1 MIATR
6 DVNSSCYLL
15 IDSIYPLFFLGC
27 LDSILMLARCHH
39 FEVPPHISVFKCWS
53 SGAPRTRA
61 NAANGWCT
69 HFWRGWNCAAFL
81 CYCDNFDNI
90 IYPIYI
96 CILYILSIVA
106 INYIGAII
114 LGPAFCDGRFA
125 FVFSKWTN
133 LVFEVQWKAPIL
145 GTPENSWL
153 AEAVS
158 NAIAMCIILNVVHH
172 GTPYLI
178 SQIWIIRNGL
188 KYYPQLAGLLGLPWF
203 TMHHH
208 LSPGHAEK
216 QQLTERWSSRDKWW
230 STGLFFQSP

>member
-1 MIATR
+1 MHTFLKGMELR
-6 DVNSSCYLL
+6 SVFVLL
-15 IDSIYPLFFLGC
+15 WQFWQDHWSSIYIYIVYYIYCSHKLHWGNRSGS
-27 LDSILMLARCHH
+27 SILWWEIR
-39 FEVPPHISVFKCWS
+39 
-53 SGAPRTRA
+53 
-61 NAANGWCT
+61 
-69 HFWRGWNCAAFL
+69 
-81 CYCDNFDNI
+81 
-90 IYPIYI
+90 
-96 CILYILSIVA
+96 
-106 INYIGAII
+106 
-114 LGPAFCDGRFA
+114 FCF
-125 FVFSKWTN
+125 FSKWTN